1 MKKRIIYIIFGLIG
15 IGVGMG
21 TLPPLW
27 DLIGWADNH
36 FLNNLLIDGL
46 IGGKPQRWLDSRS
59 VESVGEDTEHKVA
72 KLLVVRQLIHDNRL
86 DLGGNYFNSVLWLR
100 CTAEY
105 LPTTHHHAIIRLLGF
120 SGGYDTQRRMAAAF
134 EFP

>member
-36 FLNNLLIDGL
+36 
-46 IGGKPQRWLDSRS
+46 
-59 VESVGEDTEHKVA
+59 
-72 KLLVVRQLIHDNRL
+72 
-86 DLGGNYFNSVLWLR
+86 YFNSVLWLR

>member
-36 FLNNLLIDGL
+36 FLAL
-46 IGGKPQRWLDSRS
+46 
-59 VESVGEDTEHKVA
+59 
-72 KLLVVRQLIHDNRL
+72 RQL
-86 DLGGNYFNSVLWLR
+86 VLKNKF
-100 CTAEY
+100 
-105 LPTTHHHAIIRLLGF
+105 II
-120 SGGYDTQRRMAAAF
+120 
-134 EFP
+134 